1 MSQPASY
8 FVVFTCA
15 VQAGELDGLQLWLG
29 GFVAG
34 REALYTILVLV
45 CTVVKP
51 AFLLVDV
58 GASVREGVIDSF
70 DGGYTFLAMYV
81 GAPEKFVARALFR
94 RRQPGDGL
102 HPGCHGMNSDDLEN
116 VMLGGALLDLCGLAA
131 PASRR
136 AACRSRSP
144 SATASP
150 RSGRTAFFVG
160 SLLADEDGRMV
171 RLCGLVCCVL
181 PAFLVPL
188 ALGLW
193 AS

>member
-58 GASVREGVIDSF
+58 GA
-70 DGGYTFLAMYV
+70 
-81 GAPEKFVARALFR
+81 
-94 RRQPGDGL
+94 
-102 HPGCHGMNSDDLEN
+102 
-116 VMLGGALLDLCGLAA
+116 
-131 PASRR
+131 
-136 AACRSRSP
+136 
-144 SATASP
+144 
-150 RSGRTAFFVG
+150 
-160 SLLADEDGRMV
+160 
-171 RLCGLVCCVL
+171 
-181 PAFLVPL
+181 
-188 ALGLW
+188 
-193 AS
+193 